1 MVELGCIDIAT
12 EVSMLSSYLA
22 CPREGHLE
30 NALHVMGYL
39 QLKHNLRL
47 IFDPTYPDID
57 LTVFLSFDWTEF
69 YGNVEEAI
77 PPDMPPPL
85 GEDIDL
91 CMMVDSDHAG
101 DKRTRHSCTGFIIF
115 CNLAPVI
122 WLSKQQ
128 ATIETSV
135 LGAEFV
141 AMKHGIETLRG
152 LRYKIRMMGIP
163 LSGPT
168 YVYGD
173 NKSPVTNSS
182 RPESTLKKKCNSI
195 CYHAIRESVAMG
207 ETLLTH
213 IRTGENLADFLTKT
227 TSGAK
232 RRKFVSGVVH
242 DIFNDF

>member
-22 CPREGHLE
+22 CPRKGHLE

-39 QLKHNLRL
+39 QLKHNSRL

-57 LTVFLSFDWTEF
+57 QTAFSSFEWAEF
-69 YGNVEEAI
+69 KGNMEEAI

-85 GEDIDL
+85 GKDVDL
-91 CMMVDSDHAG
+91 RMMVDSDHAG
-101 DKRTRHSCTGFIIF
+101 EKRTRRSRTGFIIF
-115 CNLAPVI
+115 CNLAPII

-135 LGAEFV
+135 CGAEFV
-141 AMKHGIETLRG
+141 AMKHGIKTLRG
-152 LRYKIRMMGIP
+152 LRYMIRMMSIP

-173 NKSPVTNSS
+173 NKSQVTNSS
-182 RPESTLKKKCNSI
+182 RPESTLKKKCDSI
-195 CYHAIRESVAMG
+195 CYQQ
-207 ETLLTH
+207 
-213 IRTGENLADFLTKT
+213 
-227 TSGAK
+227 
-232 RRKFVSGVVH
+232 FV
-242 DIFNDF
+242 NQL